1 MESLQ
6 WRNLSKVDWHNTG
19 YKKMYPQMSIEEV
32 CSLVNSVKDKID
44 TNGSGEIDFTEFV
57 VATMNQTSLL
67 HVNKIKKAFEL
78 FDTDGDGFIDRKEL
92 KMAMG
97 GINLSDTEWDKLI
110 NQYDTNGDGK
120 VIFSH

>member
-1 MESLQ
+1 
-6 WRNLSKVDWHNTG
+6 
-19 YKKMYPQMSIEEV
+19 MSMEEV
-32 CSLVNSVKDKID
+32 CSLVHSVKDKID
-44 TNGSGEIDFTEFV
+44 TNGSGEINFTEFV